1 MAVDWEPLREK
12 LDQHYDW
19 PALYTF
25 KFIVP
30 KDKAQELKDLFP
42 QHQSSEKLSKNGNYV
57 SVTIEMM
64 MPGGKEVIDVY
75 KSVSV
80 VEGVITL

>member
-1 MAVDWEPLREK
+1 MHVDWEPLREK
-12 LDQHYDW
+12 LDQHYAW

-25 KFIVP
+25 KFVVP

-42 QHQSSEKLSKNGNYV
+42 QHETAEKVSKNGNYV
-57 SVTIEMM
+57 SVTINMM
-64 MPGGKEVIDVY
+64 MPGSQQVIDVY